1 MIRAVKTTLFNDR
14 ADAARRHLEL
24 LVGRD
29 DVSKIGKVSEIKLSG
44 KLEKG
49 YIVSND
55 GSILTLPKTGF
66 DELLHL
72 TAPANKDGGE
82 NHLEEKQ
89 DYCVDFTPYENH
101 IYKALNNVR
110 DFFKR
115 ALGRTTGMFSRLLKL
130 VIDSVGY
137 RFDKG
142 TLESVF
148 SRIEKDTFNNPTFIR
163 DFSKYFFKSNNIS
176 SSATVDIPEPTDPTD
191 PTIPI
196 VDPVFPIIPI
206 GPPGIPPPTIPTDP
220 PTGVCLDQ
228 PNGPFGI
235 GWTGEIRS
243 DSEIPG

>member
-89 DYCVDFTPYENH
+89 DYCVDFTQYENH

-176 SSATVDIPEPTDPTD
+176 SSATVDIPEPDFQKNKLKHNFASFTLKTMNFFSKLPD
-191 PTIPI
+191 I
-196 VDPVFPIIPI
+196 VVNYFPLAFCFQNVAVPLLSKNF
-206 GPPGIPPPTIPTDP
+206 PD
-220 PTGVCLDQ
+220 
-228 PNGPFGI
+228 
-235 GWTGEIRS
+235 
-243 DSEIPG
+243 